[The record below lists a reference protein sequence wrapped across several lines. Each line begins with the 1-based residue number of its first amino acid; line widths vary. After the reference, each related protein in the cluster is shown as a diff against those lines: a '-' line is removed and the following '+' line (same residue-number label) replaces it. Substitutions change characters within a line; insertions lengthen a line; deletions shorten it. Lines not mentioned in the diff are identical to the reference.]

1 MNGEKS
7 EKEITI
13 LVSESPKKYDKDF
26 LDTLTNKRMEVTSK
40 IVKRIF
46 FERMNLETQNL
57 NL

>member
-26 LDTLTNKRMEVTSK
+26 LDTLANKRMEVTSK

-46 FERMNLETQNL
+46 FERMNLEAQNMDL
-57 NL
+57 

>member
-1 MNGEKS
+1 LNGEKS

-26 LDTLTNKRMEVTSK
+26 LDTLANKRMEVTSK

-46 FERMNLETQNL
+46 FERMNLEAQNMDL
-57 NL
+57 